1 MGVAFLCPGQGS
13 QAPGAGQPWRGHLVW
28 ALVDEV
34 AEASGVDVARLLCEA
49 DESEL
54 VDTANAQ
61 LATFTTS
68 LLVAGALRSAGV
80 VPLHTAGHS
89 LGEYTALA
97 IAGVIGV
104 AEGARLVAARGAAM
118 RSAAEANPGTMA
130 AIIGLDADVV
140 RTTCAAVGGDVWL
153 ANDNSPGQCVIAGSA
168 EGVAAAAEALR
179 AAGSRAPMPLKVA
192 GAFHTPYMAP
202 AQAALDA
209 ALADVEFASSDVA
222 VWANVDAA
230 RHDDPAEWAGL
241 LSAQL
246 CSPVRWREQVAA
258 MAAAGVDTVVEVGS
272 GAVLTG
278 MVKRIAPEVG
288 RRTVSDPD
296 GLEALVAALA

>member
-13 QAPGAGQPWRGHLVW
+13 QAPGAGQPWRGHTAW
-28 ALVDEV
+28 GLVDEV

-49 DESEL
+49 DGPEL

-68 LLVAGALRSAGV
+68 LLVADALRSAGV
-80 VPLHTAGHS
+80 VPVHTAGHS

-118 RSAAEANPGTMA
+118 RAAAEANPGTMA
-130 AIIGLDADVV
+130 AIIGLEADVV
-140 RTTCAAVGGDVWL
+140 RATCAEVEGDVWL
-153 ANDNSPGQCVIAGSA
+153 ANDNSPRQCVIAGSA

-202 AQAALDA
+202 AQEALDA
-209 ALADVEFASSDVA
+209 ALGEVDFAPSEVA
-222 VWANVDAA
+222 VWANVDAD

-246 CSPVRWREQVAA
+246 CSPVRWREQEAA

-278 MVKRIAPEVG
+278 MVKRIAPEVD
-288 RRTVSDPD
+288 RHTISDPD
-296 GLEALVAALA
+296 GIEALAAALV